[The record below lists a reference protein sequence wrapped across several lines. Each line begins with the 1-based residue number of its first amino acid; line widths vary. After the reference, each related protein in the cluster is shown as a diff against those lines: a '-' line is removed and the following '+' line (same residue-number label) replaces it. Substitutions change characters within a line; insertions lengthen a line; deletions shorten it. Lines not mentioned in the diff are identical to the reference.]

1 MKSEQTT
8 QWRGVVIPFNH
19 NRKKF
24 IKLRKKF
31 GSGSQQDMADA
42 LGLNN
47 QNLISRFESGEF
59 DLDPRTFSLF
69 SLITDSHPKY
79 VLTQRQKNYGNLLI
93 EPPAS
98 GKERR
103 EYRVKA
109 NLTGQQMASIMQL
122 TSKTTISA
130 YENERKHPSMQNWTI
145 FLLVTN
151 QHPYYKISPKTNP
164 KKELK
169 TDIKFLPAT
178 YRPMVYK

>member
-1 MKSEQTT
+1 MKSEKTT
-8 QWRGVVIPFNH
+8 QWYGVVIPFDH
-19 NRKKF
+19 DREKF
-24 IKLRKKF
+24 TKLRQEF
-31 GSGSQQDMADA
+31 SSGSQQNMSDA

-79 VLTQRQKNYGNLLI
+79 LLTQPQKNYGSLLI
-93 EPPAS
+93 EAPAS

-109 NLTGQQMASIMQL
+109 KLTGQEMADIMQL

-130 YENERKHPSMQNWTI
+130 YEHEKKNPSIQNWTI

-151 QHPYYKISPKTNP
+151 QHPYYKISPKTRH
-164 KKELK
+164 KKQH
-169 TDIKFLPAT
+169 KFVPAT
-178 YRPMVYK
+178 YKPMVYK

>member
-1 MKSEQTT
+1 MKSKQTT
-8 QWRGVVIPFNH
+8 QWHGVVIPFDH
-19 NRKKF
+19 DREKF
-24 IKLRKKF
+24 TKLRLKF
-31 GSGSQQDMADA
+31 SSGSQQNMSDA

-79 VLTQRQKNYGNLLI
+79 LLTQRQKNYGSLLI
-93 EPPAS
+93 EAPAS

-109 NLTGQQMASIMQL
+109 KLTGQEMADIMQL

-130 YENERKHPSMQNWTI
+130 YEHEKKNPSIQNWTI

-151 QHPYYKISPKTNP
+151 QHPYYKISPK
-164 KKELK
+164 
-169 TDIKFLPAT
+169 FVPAT
-178 YRPMVYK
+178 YKPMVYK

>member
-1 MKSEQTT
+1 MKSEKTT
-8 QWRGVVIPFNH
+8 QWWDVVIPFNH
-19 NRKKF
+19 NREKF
-24 IKLRKKF
+24 TKLRQKF
-31 GSGSQQDMADA
+31 SSGSQQDMADA

-79 VLTQRQKNYGNLLI
+79 LLIQRQKNYGNLLI
-93 EPPAS
+93 EAPAS

-103 EYRVKA
+103 EYRIKA
-109 NLTGQQMASIMQL
+109 NLTGQRMADIMQL

-130 YENERKHPSMQNWTI
+130 YENERKHPSIQNWTI

-151 QHPYYKISPKTNP
+151 QHPYYKISPKKQL
-164 KKELK
+164 KKQY
-169 TDIKFLPAT
+169 KFVPAT